1 MILTSI
7 SNLYCSII
15 HSEYIIRY
23 GIFNKIGRLYAR
35 MGIFYRFRS
44 SLGNKLIYLT
54 KRLWVPPQLT
64 EMQRPAPRRSSQ
76 LIDAAHGRS
85 QLTAHGGIRRGW
97 AGPGRIR
104 RCAKGE
110 AEKYLT
116 LLKDL
121 TWPGPSRDK

>member
-35 MGIFYRFRS
+35 MGIFYGFYS

-64 EMQRPAPRRSSQ
+64 DERKGPGRSSHTST
-76 LIDAAHGRS
+76 DAAHGRS
-85 QLTAHGGIRRGW
+85 QLTAHGGIGPGW
-97 AGPGRIR
+97 AGPGHIR